1 MTFVLC
7 WSTYDALIDAL
18 PGVGLHLGLAANLL
32 MGMLVAAVVMMTA
45 PVNGIQ
51 RVAMATQATIAA
63 IAHISQR
70 AAGADTV
77 YGLCQFYEPTPVH
90 M

>member
-1 MTFVLC
+1 MH
-7 WSTYDALIDAL
+7 S
-18 PGVGLHLGLAANLL
+18 
-32 MGMLVAAVVMMTA
+32 

-51 RVAMATQATIAA
+51 GLAMATQATIAA
-63 IAHISQR
+63 VANIGQG
-70 AAGADTV
+70 AAGANTV